1 MGNFASRVHSKEDG
15 KVYNILP
22 LGDMPTVVFGRVI
35 RENSVPGMQ
44 YYFPDGWVKWH
55 VEGSSKT
62 FEHVTPYA
70 VEEQE
75 LGEDKWGTPCIFTIP
90 DNFDYSKLSD
100 VEYVKQF
107 CRKAQNLNAKTTSP
121 YYVIENGH
129 IKCIKP
135 LDAPGKYVVVTCKR
149 RKKIYNDEPVY
160 RKVNSVCGEVSMS
173 EGERFSDFL
182 NGHDGHIENPLLGQT
197 KNKPNKFTLIPVGRV
212 KYKVKYENSG
222 LQRVKYNTTGE
233 RHEFIRTAKWYNFE
247 EGIVGGWKLKEV

>member
-1 MGNFASRVHSKEDG
+1 MGNFASRIHSKEDG

-35 RENSVPGMQ
+35 KPNSVPGMQ

-55 VEGSSKT
+55 VEDSSKT

-70 VEEQE
+70 DPNSPD
-75 LGEDKWGTPCIFTIP
+75 LWGTPCIFTIP

-129 IKCIKP
+129 TKCIKP
-135 LDAPGKYVVVTCKR
+135 LDAPGRYVVVACKR
-149 RKKIYNDEPVY
+149 RKKIYNGEPIY
-160 RKVNSVCGEVSMS
+160 RKVNSVCGEVSIS
-173 EGERFSDFL
+173 EGQRFSNFL
-182 NGHDGHIENPLLGQT
+182 NENHGNVENSLLKQT
-197 KNKPNKFTLIPVGRV
+197 QSEPNKFTLIPVGRV
-212 KYKVKYENSG
+212 KYTIKYENSESV
-222 LQRVKYNTTGE
+222 RIKYNTTGE
-233 RHEFIRTAKWYNFE
+233 RHHFQRTVKWYDFN
-247 EGIVGGWKLKEV
+247 EGKAGGWKLKEI